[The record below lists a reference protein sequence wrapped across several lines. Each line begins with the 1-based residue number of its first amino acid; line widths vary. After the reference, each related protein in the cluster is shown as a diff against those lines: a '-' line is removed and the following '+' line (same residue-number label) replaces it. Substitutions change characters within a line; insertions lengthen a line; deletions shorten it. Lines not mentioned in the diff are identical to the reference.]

1 MSYNPVSLIPAINT
15 NTLTLLKLNDENLWP
30 WSDIRELFR
39 LKDEPYRNS
48 GLLDRTPY
56 QLLVSEEQINLLQR
70 KTVNKKVYAG
80 SIDFLESINT
90 FNAAPVP
97 EQGQGLAS
105 YIALFK
111 SFDYIN
117 LNQLAPFQHQVLQF
131 KSNHSIGFGDVLGK
145 VLHKIMIIG
154 AYVMHYYTFGPK
166 DYMSK
171 TNFLEP
177 MEDLAYRRMLDYCY
191 LNERPLPIE
200 IAEIA
205 LLISMR
211 THSDSIAVVLR
222 YFFELTDYGY
232 INDRVERDIKAYQ
245 AKSAKARASARIRWG
260 EDKPEKESRIS
271 NREVSSERNAN
282 ACKTHDGRNTNYKL
296 LTINKELETNSDN
309 DNQKQL
315 NIPFDIFW
323 QVYAKSVAKGKCESK
338 WSSLGN
344 EVREQVM
351 QHLPAYISSTPV
363 KKFRKDPY
371 TYLNNEGWLD
381 DIITNELPTNQHAAT
396 YSDMNVNAKYDD
408 PNHDPLDGLFTAQGA
423 V

>member
-1 MSYNPVSLIPAINT
+1 MSYNTVSLIPAINT
-15 NTLTLLKLNDENLWP
+15 NTLALLKLNDENLWP

-39 LKDEPYRNS
+39 LKDEPYRRR
-48 GLLDRTPY
+48 GLLARTPY
-56 QLLVSEEQINLLQR
+56 QLLISEEQISLLQR

-80 SIDFLESINT
+80 SIDFLESNNT
-90 FNAAPVP
+90 FNVVPVP
-97 EQGQGLAS
+97 EQGLAS
-105 YIALFK
+105 YIALSK

-117 LNQLAPFQHQVLQF
+117 LNQLAPFQHQVLHF
-131 KSNHSIGFGDVLGK
+131 KNNHNIGLGDVLGK
-145 VLHKIMIIG
+145 VFRKIMTIG
-154 AYVMHYYTFGPK
+154 AYVMHYFYFGPK

-171 TNFLEP
+171 TSFLEP

-191 LNERPLPIE
+191 LNERPLPID

-205 LLISMR
+205 LLIRMR
-211 THSDSIAVVLR
+211 PHSDSIAVVLH

-260 EDKPEKESRIS
+260 EDKPEKESRIN

-344 EVREQVM
+344 KVREQVM
-351 QHLPAYISSTPV
+351 QHLPAYIASTPV

-381 DIITNELPTNQHAAT
+381 DIIANELPNNHQVAT
-396 YSDMNVNAKYDD
+396 YSNMNVNAKYDD
-408 PNHDPLDGLFTAQGA
+408 PNHDPLGGLFTTQGA

>member
-1 MSYNPVSLIPAINT
+1 MSYNTFSLIPAINT
-15 NTLTLLKLNDENLWP
+15 NTLALLKLNDENLWP
-30 WSDIRELFR
+30 WSDIRKLFR
-39 LKDEPYRNS
+39 LKDEPYRRR
-48 GLLDRTPY
+48 GLLDRTPH
-56 QLLVSEEQINLLQR
+56 QSLISEEQISLPQQ
-70 KTVNKKVYAG
+70 KTVNKKAYAG
-80 SIDFLESINT
+80 SIDFLELNNT
-90 FNAAPVP
+90 FNVVPVP
-97 EQGQGLAS
+97 ELAS

-117 LNQLAPFQHQVLQF
+117 LNQLGPFQHQVLHF
-131 KSNHSIGFGDVLGK
+131 KNNHNIGLGDVSGK
-145 VLHKIMIIG
+145 VFRKIMIIG
-154 AYVMHYYTFGPK
+154 AYVMHYFFFGPK

-171 TNFLEP
+171 TSFLEP

-191 LNERPLPIE
+191 LNERPLPID

-205 LLISMR
+205 LLIRMR
-211 THSDSIAVVLR
+211 PHSDSISVVLH

-232 INDRVERDIKAYQ
+232 INDRVERDIKAYH
-245 AKSAKARASARIRWG
+245 AKSAKARASARIRWN
-260 EDKPEKESRIS
+260 EDKPEKKSKI
-271 NREVSSERNAN
+271 NNKEVLSERNAN

-296 LTINKELETNSDN
+296 LTINEELETNSDN

-338 WSSLGN
+338 WSSLSN
-344 EVREQVM
+344 KVREQVM
-351 QHLPAYISSTPV
+351 QHLPAYIASTPV

-381 DIITNELPTNQHAAT
+381 DIIANELPTNQQAAT
-396 YSDMNVNAKYDD
+396 YSNMNVNAKYDD
-408 PNHDPLDGLFTAQGA
+408 PNHDPLGGLFTVKGA

>member
-1 MSYNPVSLIPAINT
+1 MITSQRINQRTSSKTT
-15 NTLTLLKLNDENLWP
+15 NCTR
-30 WSDIRELFR
+30 DIRV
-39 LKDEPYRNS
+39 
-48 GLLDRTPY
+48 G
-56 QLLVSEEQINLLQR
+56 I
-70 KTVNKKVYAG
+70 KKSSMS
-80 SIDFLESINT
+80 SIDFLNFIETSSTFSSQALTSSIT
-90 FNAAPVP
+90 LSKPVD
-97 EQGQGLAS
+97 S
-105 YIALFK
+105 V
-111 SFDYIN
+111 N
-117 LNQLAPFQHQVLQF
+117 LNPLPLLRQLLLHS
-131 KSNHSIGFGDVLGK
+131 KNHRNLVLGYVLSK
-145 VLHKIMIIG
+145 VLHKIIIMG
-154 AYVMHYYTFGPK
+154 VNVVHYYNFGPK

-171 TNFLEP
+171 TSFLEP

-191 LNERPLPIE
+191 LNERPLPID

-211 THSDSIAVVLR
+211 THSDSIAVVLH

-338 WSSLGN
+338 WSSLSN
-344 EVREQVM
+344 RVREQIM

-381 DIITNELPTNQHAAT
+381 DIITNELPTNQPAA
-396 YSDMNVNAKYDD
+396 SNSNSNSNMNVNAKYDD
-408 PNHDPLDGLFTAQGA
+408 PNHDPLGGLFTAQGA

>member
-1 MSYNPVSLIPAINT
+1 MNTSKKKNQQTSSKKNDCTQAVCMSI
-15 NTLTLLKLNDENLWP
+15 
-30 WSDIRELFR
+30 
-39 LKDEPYRNS
+39 
-48 GLLDRTPY
+48 
-56 QLLVSEEQINLLQR
+56 
-70 KTVNKKVYAG
+70 KKVYAG
-80 SIDFLESINT
+80 SIDFFELTNT
-90 FNAAPVP
+90 FNPAT
-97 EQGQGLAS
+97 QQGLAS

-111 SFDYIN
+111 PDDSTN
-117 LNQLAPFQHQVLQF
+117 PNQLGFFQHQVLHF
-131 KSNHSIGFGDVLGK
+131 KNNHNIGLSDVSGK

-154 AYVMHYYTFGPK
+154 AYVMHFYTFGPK

-177 MEDLAYRRMLDYCY
+177 MEDLAYRRMLDYSY
-191 LNERPLPIE
+191 LNERPLPID

-211 THSDSIAVVLR
+211 THSDSIAVVLH
-222 YFFELTDYGY
+222 YFFELTDNGY
-232 INDRVERDIKAYQ
+232 VNDRVERDVKAYQ
-245 AKSAKARASARIRWG
+245 AKSNKARQSANKRWG
-260 EDKPEKESRIS
+260 KSKPKSDSKINDGNGLCEC
-271 NREVSSERNAN
+271 NAN

-296 LTINKELETNSDN
+296 LTINEELETNSDN
-309 DNQKQL
+309 DDQKKL

-338 WSSLGN
+338 WSSLSN
-344 EVREQVM
+344 KVREQIM

-381 DIITNELPTNQHAAT
+381 DIITNELPTNQQAAA

-408 PNHDPLDGLFTAQGA
+408 PNHDPLGGLFTAQGA

>member
-1 MSYNPVSLIPAINT
+1 MNIPKKKNQQTSSKKIDCTQAFCIN
-15 NTLTLLKLNDENLWP
+15 
-30 WSDIRELFR
+30 I
-39 LKDEPYRNS
+39 
-48 GLLDRTPY
+48 
-56 QLLVSEEQINLLQR
+56 
-70 KTVNKKVYAG
+70 KKFYTG
-80 SIDFLESINT
+80 SIDSFELIDT
-90 FNAAPVP
+90 FNVGPH
-97 EQGQGLAS
+97 QCLQS

-111 SFDYIN
+111 QIVSKSPKPFVFLQHSLFHFKNYHN
-117 LNQLAPFQHQVLQF
+117 L
-131 KSNHSIGFGDVLGK
+131 SLGNVSSK
-145 VLHKIMIIG
+145 VFCKIMMIG
-154 AYVMHYYTFGPK
+154 VRLMHYYTFGPK

-191 LNERPLPIE
+191 LNERPLPID

-271 NREVSSERNAN
+271 NREVSSERNTN

-296 LTINKELETNSDN
+296 LTINEELETNSDN

-338 WSSLGN
+338 WSSLSN
-344 EVREQVM
+344 KVREQVM
-351 QHLPAYISSTPV
+351 QHLPAYIVSTPV

-381 DIITNELPTNQHAAT
+381 DIIANELPTNQQAAT
-396 YSDMNVNAKYDD
+396 YSNMNVNAKYDD
-408 PNHDPLDGLFTAQGA
+408 PNHDPLGGLFTAQGA

>member
-15 NTLTLLKLNDENLWP
+15 NTLALLKLNDENLWP
-30 WSDIRELFR
+30 WSDIRKLFR
-39 LKDEPYRNS
+39 LKDEPYRKP

-56 QLLVSEEQINLLQR
+56 QLLISEEQISLLQR
-70 KTVNKKVYAG
+70 KTVNKKAYAG
-80 SIDFLESINT
+80 SIDFLESNNT
-90 FNAAPVP
+90 FNVVPVP
-97 EQGQGLAS
+97 EQGLAS
-105 YIALFK
+105 YIASFK

-117 LNQLAPFQHQVLQF
+117 LNQLAPFQHQVLHF
-131 KSNHSIGFGDVLGK
+131 KSNHNIGFSDVLGK
-145 VLHKIMIIG
+145 VFRKIMIIG

-232 INDRVERDIKAYQ
+232 INDRVERDVKAYQ
-245 AKSAKARASARIRWG
+245 AKSNKARESANKRWG
-260 EDKPEKESRIS
+260 KSKPKSDSKINNGNGLCEC
-271 NREVSSERNAN
+271 NAN
-282 ACKTHDGRNTNYKL
+282 ACKTHEGRNTNYKL
-296 LTINKELETNSDN
+296 LTINEELETNSDN
-309 DNQKQL
+309 DDQKQL

-338 WSSLGN
+338 WSSLSN
-344 EVREQVM
+344 KVREQIM

-381 DIITNELPTNQHAAT
+381 DIIANELPTNPQATT

-408 PNHDPLDGLFTAQGA
+408 PNHDPLGGLFTTQGA